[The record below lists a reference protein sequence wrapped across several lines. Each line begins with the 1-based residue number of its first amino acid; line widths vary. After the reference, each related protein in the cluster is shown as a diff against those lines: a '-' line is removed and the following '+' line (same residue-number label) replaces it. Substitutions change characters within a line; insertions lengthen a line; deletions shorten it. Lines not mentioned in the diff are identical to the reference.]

1 MRHLFHSIRNLT
13 IYLVPTSLFATAG
26 ALLLAL
32 LYYPVPTAAPTTRS
46 DNSVTVEKRQH
57 DQADAQFAA
66 LLLDAL
72 RQLETERQ
80 QAQAQI
86 LMYRRFEVDPFFQEQ
101 PTIRLVPPSNDN
113 TLIRL

>member
-1 MRHLFHSIRNLT
+1 MRHLFRSIRNLT
-13 IYLVPTSLFATAG
+13 IYLVPTSLLATAG

-32 LYYPVPTAAPTTRS
+32 LYYPVPTATPAVRS
-46 DNSVTVEKRQH
+46 DNSAIMAEHQRA
-57 DQADAQFAA
+57 QADAQLAI

-72 RQLETERQ
+72 RQLEMERQ

-86 LMYRRFEVDPFFQEQ
+86 LMYRRFEADPFSQEQ
-101 PTIRLVPPSNDN
+101 PVIRLAPADNDN